1 MVKTRVSGV
10 PYEVEFGEKNETLN
24 DLIHDVDGLISELER
39 ENFMMRARM
48 DRLEDELRLADEHI
62 ARLLTELSNV
72 QLLYRN
78 ERYKS

>member
-10 PYEVEFGEKNETLN
+10 PYEVELGEKNETLN

-62 ARLLTELSNV
+62 ARLLIELN
-72 QLLYRN
+72 N